1 MNFTWFASAFDT
13 DDWLYRV
20 LTIVQMGGVLVLA
33 AGVHDAM
40 VSFDYA
46 VVTWGYVIM
55 RLAMVAQ
62 WLRAAASDPS
72 QLAHAWLITGPPGSG
87 RSTLAHAFAA
97 ALIAEPGD
105 ENAMRQVMARTHPDL
120 AALRTEGV
128 IISIKDARSLVERSY
143 FSPSLGRYRVMV
155 MEDAD
160 RMVERTSNVLLKAL
174 EEPPEQTVWILC
186 APSDADLLP
195 TIRSRVR
202 ILRLREPDVADVAR
216 LIVQRTGVDEA
227 IAEQS
232 ARLAQR
238 HIGMAQRLATDAAS
252 RERRD
257 RTLRG
262 VLRVRGVGDAV
273 EVAASI
279 VQSATDDAKAL
290 TATRDEG
297 EREALL
303 RTLGVA
309 PGGAVPPAVRSQVS
323 ALEDEQKR
331 RATRSLRDG
340 IDRVL
345 TDLESLYRDTLMRQ
359 FGRDTD
365 LINRELTSEIDAM
378 AAAWTPQHTLT
389 VLDAIALTRTNL
401 QGNAAPALA
410 LESML
415 ITVATG
421 RPQ

>member
-1 MNFTWFASAFDT
+1 MTTTLDAPASQESSPADIPWT
-13 DDWLYRV
+13 EVWG
-20 LTIVQMGGVLVLA
+20 QP
-33 AGVHDAM
+33 DA
-40 VSFDYA
+40 
-46 VVTWGYVIM
+46 
-55 RLAMVAQ
+55 VAQ
-62 WLRAAASDPS
+62 LKAAASDPA

-105 ENAMRQVMARTHPDL
+105 EAAMRQVLAGTHPDL

-128 IISIKDARSLVERSY
+128 IISIKDARALVERSY
-143 FSPSLGRYRVMV
+143 FAPSLGRNRVIV

-174 EEPPEQTVWILC
+174 EEPPERTVWILC

-202 ILRLREPDVADVAR
+202 TLRLREPDVDDVAR
-216 LIVQRTGVDEA
+216 LIVQRTGVDPV

-238 HIGMAQRLATDAAS
+238 HIGMAQRLATDEAA
-252 RERRD
+252 RQRRD
-257 RTLRG
+257 ETVRA

-273 EVAASI
+273 EVAARI
-279 VQSATDDAKAL
+279 VQLATDDAKSL
-290 TATRDEG
+290 TAERDEA

-303 RTLGVA
+303 RTLGI
-309 PGGAVPPAVRSQVS
+309 PEGGAVPPAVRGQLS
-323 ALEDEQKR
+323 ALEDDQKR

-345 TDLESLYRDTLMRQ
+345 TDLESLYRDTLMVQ
-359 FGRDTD
+359 FGRGDD
-365 LINRELTSEIDAM
+365 LINRELRDEIVAL
-378 AAAWTPQHTLT
+378 AGAWTPERTLT
-389 VLDAIALTRTNL
+389 VLDQISATRTNL
-401 QGNAAPALA
+401 EGNAAPTLA
-410 LESML
+410 LESLL
-415 ITVATG
+415 ITVASG
-421 RPQ
+421 RTP